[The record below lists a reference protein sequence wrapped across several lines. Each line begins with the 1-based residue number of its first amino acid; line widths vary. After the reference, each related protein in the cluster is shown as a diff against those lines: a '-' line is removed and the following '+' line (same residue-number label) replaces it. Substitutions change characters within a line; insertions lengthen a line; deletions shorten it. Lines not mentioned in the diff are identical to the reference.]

1 MFSLSALIRSLA
13 LLCSITQVLGTPI
26 DTQADITNYFSSVE
40 SDLKSLTVQ
49 TAPSTIED
57 AFSTLQSI
65 LEGKN
70 LTLFDTAT
78 QLISAGLSSLTWDG
92 VVSYIDGLESGLA
105 SSSNVNSREPSVAV
119 FPSASIGDAPY
130 SFSED
135 ELRSALYI
143 PGNFTYGVSGAPQP
157 ILLVGG
163 TGNPGYVTFV
173 GTYIKLLQ
181 NEETS
186 FGDPVWLN
194 IPGYELDDL
203 QKNAE
208 FVAYAINYL
217 SGICGNRLIAVMG
230 YSQGNL
236 DAQWAY
242 KYWPSTRAHVTDH
255 VAFSP
260 GYRGTKLTQILSW
273 VPQPP
278 AWLQALYDSD
288 FVLAMRANGGD
299 SSYVPTTIIYSLTDE
314 VVQPQFGPGASS
326 PLKDAHGAGV
336 TNVRVQDACS
346 GQVAGGFYTHEG
358 IPYNPLAYALAR
370 DAVLND
376 GTGQLS
382 RLDLHAICGNYLA
395 PTLTLED
402 FLVTENNVVV
412 AAVLTLLYE
421 GKSTTEPVIADYAK

>member
-1 MFSLSALIRSLA
+1 MFSLSGLTRSLT

-26 DTQADITNYFSSVE
+26 DTRSDITDYFSSIE

-57 AFSTLQSI
+57 AFSKLQSI
-65 LEGKN
+65 LDGKN

-92 VVSYIDGLESGLA
+92 VVSYIEGLESGLA

-119 FPSASIGDAPY
+119 YPSASTGDAPY

-143 PGNFTYGVSGAPQP
+143 PGNFTYGASGTPQP

-217 SGICGNRLIAVMG
+217 SGISGNRSIAVMG

-236 DAQWAY
+236 DSQWAC
-242 KYWPSTRAHVTDH
+242 KSCVR
-255 VAFSP
+255 FS
-260 GYRGTKLTQILSW
+260 
-273 VPQPP
+273 
-278 AWLQALYDSD
+278 AL
-288 FVLAMRANGGD
+288 M
-299 SSYVPTTIIYSLTDE
+299 
-314 VVQPQFGPGASS
+314 
-326 PLKDAHGAGV
+326 KH
-336 TNVRVQDACS
+336 
-346 GQVAGGFYTHEG
+346 
-358 IPYNPLAYALAR
+358 
-370 DAVLND
+370 
-376 GTGQLS
+376 
-382 RLDLHAICGNYLA
+382 
-395 PTLTLED
+395 
-402 FLVTENNVVV
+402 
-412 AAVLTLLYE
+412 LLI
-421 GKSTTEPVIADYAK
+421 T